1 MIEKW
6 DAYDENFTRVANVEL
21 IRGEHIP
28 QGLFHLVCDVI
39 VKHQDGT
46 YLLMRRD
53 LKKKHGGMWEASAG
67 GSALKGEEPL
77 DCAKRELWEETG
89 IVAENITEI
98 GREIRADCASIYVE
112 FLCVVD
118 GDKHSIR
125 FQEGETIDYRW
136 VTLEEFQKMSAE
148 ELLTT
153 RIQKFM
159 PEFCKK

>member
-1 MIEKW
+1 MEKW
-6 DAYDENFTRVANVEL
+6 DAYNENFCRVENVEL
-21 IRGEHIP
+21 IRGEKIP

-46 YLLMRRD
+46 YLLMKRD
-53 LKKKHGGMWEASAG
+53 DKKAHGGMWEATAG

-89 IVAENITEI
+89 IVAENIVEI
-98 GREIRADCASIYVE
+98 GRVIRNDCASLYVE
-112 FLCVVD
+112 FLCIVN
-118 GDKHSIR
+118 GGKHSIR

-136 VTLEEFQKMSAE
+136 VTLEEFQKMSSQ

-153 RIQKFM
+153 RIQKFV
-159 PEFCKK
+159 PELCKK